1 MHILFN
7 FDKTS
12 TLHALIRDC
21 TLIYFSDSGITR
33 NLFWQK
39 LGLFSG
45 NFCSFGSLVTCL
57 PDAIASAI
65 KPAYMRFHRNNNNS
79 EKSVKSLRQN
89 YTLHAYSGL
98 RAYLILVKIPTCTLI
113 RACTLIQHTRVMV
126 VHLEFSDL
134 ILSINSLNTWW
145 FRYFH
150 CEIVYFS
157 YFVGPLKLHIFYH
170 NLMGKF
176 GLFCKRYKKKR
187 WLVNNKAF
195 QEFLLKIQR
204 FQREKT
210 APTIQPVQCYEVK
223 SIPFFMRYC
232 K

>member
-1 MHILFN
+1 M
-7 FDKTS
+7 DK
-12 TLHALIRDC
+12 
-21 TLIYFSDSGITR
+21 
-33 NLFWQK
+33 K
-39 LGLFSG
+39 LGFFSG
-45 NFCSFGSLVTCL
+45 NFRKFGSLVTSL
-57 PDAIASAI
+57 P
-65 KPAYMRFHRNNNNS
+65 KRFHRNNNNNS

-170 NLMGKF
+170 NSMGKF
-176 GLFCKRYKKKR
+176 GLFCKRYINR
-187 WLVNNKAF
+187 SVD
-195 QEFLLKIQR
+195 
-204 FQREKT
+204 
-210 APTIQPVQCYEVK
+210 
-223 SIPFFMRYC
+223 
-232 K
+232 